1 MFVKVVPYY
10 NQLCANWCHCCA
22 VIDSGDGGVVQN
34 GTSNDNNNHSAVENG
49 NLKRQPAP
57 TTSRNSNRTH
67 VFENVFRN
75 PPNFVRFCCC
85 WSHNRNN
92 SPSSLS
98 SNQNKGTAKEG
109 ENDDDDGV
117 DGVTNVVPLDGGT
130 IYTPLKNFI
139 GRDEQQLILEDDGV
153 GGQRVENG
161 HPQGQGQNVDVN
173 RSRAS
178 SAADTLSSGSG
189 PTTEE
194 LDKSEDEK

>member
-10 NQLCANWCHCCA
+10 NQFCANWCLCCA
-22 VIDSGDGGVVQN
+22 VIDEGVVQN

-49 NLKRQPAP
+49 NLKRQPESTAMSNGAS
-57 TTSRNSNRTH
+57 TSQNGARTH
-67 VFENVFRN
+67 VFQKVFRN

-85 WSHNRNN
+85 WNHARNH
-92 SPSSLS
+92 SPSSSS
-98 SNQNKGTAKEG
+98 SNQNKGTADEG
-109 ENDDDDGV
+109 DNDDD

-130 IYTPLKNFI
+130 IYTPMKNFI
-139 GRDEQQLILEDDGV
+139 GRDELILDDAV
-153 GGQRVENG
+153 GGGGVPVENG
-161 HPQGQGQNVDVN
+161 HPQGQGRNVDSD

-178 SAADTLSSGSG
+178 SASSSGG